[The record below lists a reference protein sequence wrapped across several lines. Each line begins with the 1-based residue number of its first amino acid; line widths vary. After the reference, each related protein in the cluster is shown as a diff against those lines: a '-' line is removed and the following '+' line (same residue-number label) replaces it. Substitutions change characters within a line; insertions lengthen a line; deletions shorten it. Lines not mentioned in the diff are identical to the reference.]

1 MAPSWP
7 SLFDNQVISTNG
19 NCPAILFQLAQLCV
33 RDLKVE
39 DIADMRGL
47 LWNMEWLRSRDVHFS
62 LATRPISSS
71 SFSVGDDKT
80 CPSEYFYNLYAFSGR
95 SDLPQHSG
103 RNKMLEY
110 WEKNVIP
117 AIETYVSGSFKSYE
131 MDYFFAQLRE
141 PLREGNAAAALKIAF
156 TLCDGHVPSG
166 CHYPDPGTDWTAL
179 QIDDVEVGGRYVIA
193 SENVDVADWSRDMLW
208 TLGHSGTVRVVAP
221 TP

>member
-1 MAPSWP
+1 MAPAWP

-19 NCPAILFQLAQLCV
+19 NCPAILFQLAQMCV
-33 RDLKVE
+33 RDLK
-39 DIADMRGL
+39 
-47 LWNMEWLRSRDVHFS
+47 S
-62 LATRPISSS
+62 LP
-71 SFSVGDDKT
+71 D
-80 CPSEYFYNLYAFSGR
+80 PSEYFFNLYAYSSR
-95 SDLPQHSG
+95 TDLPQHSG

-166 CHYPDPGTDWTAL
+166 CRYPDPDTDWSAL
-179 QIDDVEVGGRYVIA
+179 QIDDVEIGGRYVIA
-193 SENVDVADWSRDMLW
+193 ADNVDVAGWSRDMLW
-208 TLGHSGTVRVVAP
+208 TLGHSGAVRVVNPSVCA
-221 TP
+221 